1 MKDEKWKMQQMTC
14 IKQEWELFLRVAPI
28 PLITTEVLL
37 SARLLLLWPAAPCL
51 SIAQPWPSGYAFYNI
66 SFRLFF
72 RLPCGNL
79 PELSTIKTSPI
90 SHLRSLPGLAGESG
104 LTAFLSSL
112 LPPEAE
118 TSWCNTA
125 LWIHHLK
132 NAGRLQRICWGSS
145 NWQTRRSV
153 RNASEFN

>member
-1 MKDEKWKMQQMTC
+1 MEGETNDLHKTRMGAILASSSHPTDHNRSSSQCQITVIMTGC
-14 IKQEWELFLRVAPI
+14 TLPEHV
-28 PLITTEVLL
+28 
-37 SARLLLLWPAAPCL
+37 
-51 SIAQPWPSGYAFYNI
+51 QPWPSGYAFYNI

-72 RLPCGNL
+72 RSPCGNL
-79 PELSTIKTSPI
+79 PELSTIKTLPI

-145 NWQTRRSV
+145 DWQTRRSV
-153 RNASEFN
+153 RNTSEFN